1 MAIMSQ
7 FYVYILKCEKDNS
20 YYTGYTSDLT
30 RRIKEHNSGKGAK
43 YTRARGPVDLQYVE
57 QYETRKRAMQ
67 REREIKKLSR
77 KKKTELWIS

>member
-1 MAIMSQ
+1 MSQ